1 MDATTILDDC
11 CAQVDWYG
19 KLLKL
24 AQLQHALVEQE
35 RTDDL
40 LVVLDRRQRIV
51 EQLTLIEGRL
61 RPVKLEWHAIAQT
74 IDSPSRTAI
83 EEKFAAARDLLAE
96 ITRSDQDDAL
106 LLQQRKIAVGQQL
119 KRTNVGQQ
127 INRGYAANAYG
138 AGVGNRMD
146 VSR

>member
-1 MDATTILDDC
+1 MDAQTILDDC
-11 CAQVDWYG
+11 HAQVDWYG

-40 LVVLDRRQRIV
+40 LVVLDRRQKIV

-61 RPVKLEWHAIAQT
+61 RPIKSEWHAIAPT
-74 IDSPSRTAI
+74 IDVESRTSI
-83 EEKFAAARDLLAE
+83 ESKFAAARDLLAQ

-106 LLQQRKIAVGQQL
+106 LLQQRKLAVGRQL
-119 KRTNVGQQ
+119 QKTTVARQV
-127 INRGYAANAYG
+127 NRGYAANAYG

-146 VSR
+146 LSK

>member
-1 MDATTILDDC
+1 MDPTTILEDC
-11 CAQVDWYG
+11 HAQVDWYG

-40 LVVLDRRQRIV
+40 LVVLDRRQKIV

-61 RPVKLEWHAIAQT
+61 RPVKSEWHAIAPT
-74 IDSPSRTAI
+74 IDVERRATI
-83 EEKFAAARDLLAE
+83 ESKFAAARDLLAQ

-106 LLQQRKIAVGQQL
+106 LLQQRKLAVGRQL
-119 KRTNVGQQ
+119 QKTTAAKQV
-127 INRGYAANAYG
+127 NRGYAANAYG
-138 AGVGNRMD
+138 NDLGGRIN
-146 VSR
+146 VSK